1 MMTVVK
7 GARGT
12 RAVTTVLTQ
21 HAPCPAPPEA
31 RGRCARAATVAMAS
45 TGIASM
51 AAARPRAAA
60 AVAHRAR
67 RARSTG
73 AAVVPPLQGALKA
86 NAAVE
91 LSGAF
96 IALVAPQLIFP
107 AAVSVASAAEA
118 ARWFG
123 LAVGTLGLASVRCA
137 TERAAARPFAEAM
150 SFYHVAIGIAQ
161 LPRAMVGTAD
171 MTLFAAGCGA
181 LVIHAGMAAWLLS
194 SLRADANDA
203 DQSTVE

>member
-1 MMTVVK
+1 MTVVE

-12 RAVTTVLTQ
+12 RAVATVQTQ

-31 RGRCARAATVAMAS
+31 RGRCARAATVAMVS

-73 AAVVPPLQGALKA
+73 AAAPPLEGALKA